1 MKKFLLLVLCPI
13 FLMINVTTSF
23 AAEFKWPNGEK
34 AAISLSYDDA
44 LNSQLDNA
52 VPTLNTYNIK
62 VSFYLML
69 ASEALSPRLDEWRAL
84 ATQGHELGNHT
95 IYHPCSASRPNR
107 DWVQPHA
114 DMDKRTVEHMQAEI
128 AVANAFL
135 KALDGKTERTY
146 TPPCG
151 DLNTKDGN
159 YIPAVRST
167 FVAIKGDDANLPS
180 GFSSY
185 ILPNGQSG
193 KELISLVENA
203 AKNGGLVNVIFH
215 GIGGDHLSVST
226 EAHGELI
233 KYLAENRKTYWTDS
247 YINIMKYVDKAM
259 VRN

>member
-1 MKKFLLLVLCPI
+1 MKNFHARFVYPLLVILIALPCD
-13 FLMINVTTSF
+13 
-23 AAEFKWPNGEK
+23 AAELHWPDGQK

-52 VPTLNTYNIK
+52 VPALNKHGIK
-62 VSFYLML
+62 ASFYLML
-69 ASEALSPRLDEWRAL
+69 ASDALSPRLDEWRAL
-84 ATQGHELGNHT
+84 AGQGHELGNHT

-107 DWVQPHA
+107 DWVRPHA
-114 DMDKRTVEHMQAEI
+114 DMDKRTIEHMQAEI
-128 AVANAFL
+128 ALANTFL
-135 KALDGKTERTY
+135 KALDGKTERTF

-151 DLNTKDGN
+151 DLMTADGN